1 MSHANTLGSVPVPAP
16 SASRL
21 NEKATAQEPD
31 SQWVACCKCGETV
44 PFSLERTVGCLQ
56 TPSRYFDTSL
66 ALVITITCMCAWV
79 CALNN
84 EHTHTDTQRR
94 SSTEESSAWF
104 AMAWPTL
111 RSMDRV
117 GFVARCA
124 GCFRRSQAF
133 GAVPGRATR
142 LGPGWACGWVQRQ
155 ASVSLEFGV
164 CSLQGD
170 SRFCCPSII

>member
-84 EHTHTDTQRR
+84 EHTHTHTQTHRGVPQPRR
-94 SSTEESSAWF
+94 ARHGSLWPGLPYDRWTALGSLPDVPDAF
-104 AMAWPTL
+104 AGARRLAQCLGGPRGWDRDGHVVGCNVKL
-111 RSMDRV
+111 R
-117 GFVARCA
+117 CH
-124 GCFRRSQAF
+124 
-133 GAVPGRATR
+133 
-142 LGPGWACGWVQRQ
+142 
-155 ASVSLEFGV
+155 
-164 CSLQGD
+164 
-170 SRFCCPSII
+170 